1 MGRVNKKNAGGR
13 PEKLERIP
21 AFLAALV
28 EHPTIATAAKTAG
41 IGPSTILRYLVRSRM
56 GDPELQAIESAA

>member
-28 EHPTIATAAKTAG
+28 GASDDRHRG
-41 IGPSTILRYLVRSRM
+41 
-56 GDPELQAIESAA
+56 